1 MRLIKSFFREWRARR
16 EGASRLSRDIQRSA
30 RDIVGPT
37 GFVFSAAWEQMAENG
52 DAFLKSFDPKVPP
65 SIFVSERDLTRLNHP
80 VPITER
86 LISEADRAVPLSPDE
101 VDWGSRPPGSGA

>member
-1 MRLIKSFFREWRARR
+1 MQFVRRFFREWRARR
-16 EGASRLSRDIQRSA
+16 EGATHLSRDIQRSA

-86 LISEADRAVPLSPDE
+86 LIAESDKAVPLTHDE
-101 VDWGSRPPGSGA
+101 EEWGNHPPGSGS